1 MEIYLMRNEERLIV
15 DGYLYG
21 NEDDVKLAKEE
32 KKTAEYLESKIN
44 YDDIQTTLRIYN
56 KAIKDKIF
64 KTPAGFEFLKKMR
77 YEMIKRGLP
86 EENIGGIPL
95 YKVFSKEEENKPVRI
110 FQVKENNDGT
120 KEMLRFSLW
129 ANIALILIVIG
140 MFVITIMG
148 ENVNILN
155 YRYKI
160 ENEYSIWQQEL
171 EEREAAVKAKEA
183 ELRLE

>member
-1 MEIYLMRNEERLIV
+1 MKNEERLMV

-44 YDDIQTTLRIYN
+44 YDDVQTTLRIYN

-77 YEMIKRGLP
+77 NEMIKRGMP

-95 YKVFSKEEENKPVRI
+95 YKVFSKEEDNKPVRI

-120 KEMLRFSLW
+120 KEILRFSLW
-129 ANIALILIVIG
+129 ANIGLIIIVIG
-140 MFVITIMG
+140 MFIITIIG

-160 ENEYSIWQQEL
+160 ENEYSAWQQEL
-171 EEREAAVKAKEA
+171 EEREAVIREKEA

>member
-1 MEIYLMRNEERLIV
+1 MKNEERLIV

-32 KKTAEYLESKIN
+32 KKTAAYLEAKIN
-44 YDDIQTTLRIYN
+44 YDDVQTTLKIYN
-56 KAIKDKIF
+56 KAIKEKIF

-77 YEMIKRGLP
+77 SEMIKRGVP
-86 EENIGGIPL
+86 EETVGGIPL

-110 FQVKENNDGT
+110 FQVKENNDGI

-129 ANIALILIVIG
+129 ANIALIIVVIG

-171 EEREAAVKAKEA
+171 EEREAVIREKEA
-183 ELRLE
+183 ELRIE

>member
-1 MEIYLMRNEERLIV
+1 MKNEERLIV

-21 NEDDVKLAKEE
+21 NEEDVKLAREE
-32 KKTAEYLESKIN
+32 KKKAEYLEERIN
-44 YDDIQTTLRIYN
+44 YEDLQATLKIYQ
-56 KAIKDKIF
+56 KAVQDKIF

-77 YEMIKRGLP
+77 NEMIKRGMP
-86 EENIGGIPL
+86 EDSVSGVPL
-95 YKVFSKEEENKPVRI
+95 YKTFSREEEKKPIRV
-110 FQVKENNDGT
+110 FQVKQSDKGM

-140 MFVITIMG
+140 MFVITITG
-148 ENVNILN
+148 ENVNIMN
-155 YRYKI
+155 YRHKI

>member
-1 MEIYLMRNEERLIV
+1 MKNEERLMV

-32 KKTAEYLESKIN
+32 KKTAEYLETKIN
-44 YDDIQTTLRIYN
+44 YDDVQTTLRIYN

-77 YEMIKRGLP
+77 NEMIKRGMP

-95 YKVFSKEEENKPVRI
+95 YKVFSKEEENKSVRI

-129 ANIALILIVIG
+129 ANIGLIIIVIG
-140 MFVITIMG
+140 MFIITVIG

-155 YRYKI
+155 YRHKI
-160 ENEYSIWQQEL
+160 ENEYAVWQQEL
-171 EEREAAVKAKEA
+171 EEREAIIREKEA
-183 ELRLE
+183 ALRLE

>member
-1 MEIYLMRNEERLIV
+1 MRNEERLIV

-21 NEDDVKLAKEE
+21 NEDDVKLAQEE

-77 YEMIKRGLP
+77 NEMIKRGMP

-95 YKVFSKEEENKPVRI
+95 YKVFSKEEDNKPVRI
-110 FQVKENNDGT
+110 FQVKEKDDGS

-129 ANIALILIVIG
+129 ANIALIILVIA
-140 MFVITIMG
+140 MFAITIMG

-160 ENEYSIWQQEL
+160 ENEYSIWQQDL
-171 EEREAAVKAKEA
+171 EEREAAIREKEA
-183 ELRLE
+183 ELRME

>member
-1 MEIYLMRNEERLIV
+1 MKNEERLLV

-32 KKTAEYLESKIN
+32 KKTAEYLETRMN
-44 YDDIQTTLRIYN
+44 YDDLQTTLKIYN

-77 YEMIKRGLP
+77 NEIIKRGMP
-86 EENIGGIPL
+86 EENISGIPL

-110 FQVKENNDGT
+110 FQIKQNNDGT
-120 KEMLRFSLW
+120 KEILRFSLW
-129 ANIALILIVIG
+129 ANIALIIIVIG
-140 MFVITIMG
+140 MFIISIVG

-155 YRYKI
+155 YRHKI

-171 EEREAAVKAKEA
+171 EEREAAVKVKEA